1 MPTSVRLDPEL
12 EGRLR
17 KLAQVEGVSV
27 SELLRRAAARYCDE
41 LAAASLAFRLTDV
54 VGVAKS
60 TGGRARRTGQAFRK
74 VLRGRRWS

>member
-12 EGRLR
+12 EARLR
-17 KLAQVEGVSV
+17 KLAEAEGVSV

-41 LAAASLAFRLTDV
+41 LAATSLALRLADV
-54 VGVAKS
+54 LGVVQS

-74 VLRGRRWS
+74 VLRGRR